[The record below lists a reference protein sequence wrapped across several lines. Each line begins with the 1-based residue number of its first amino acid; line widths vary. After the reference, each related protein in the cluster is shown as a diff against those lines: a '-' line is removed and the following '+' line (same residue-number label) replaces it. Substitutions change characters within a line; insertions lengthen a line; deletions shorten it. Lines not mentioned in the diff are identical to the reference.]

1 MAKSNGK
8 IEVVVGDGTAT
19 SSTAY
24 VFSNSLPGYNPPYSG
39 VGNNPYCLYCAPPKC
54 QLPAP
59 IPAPVYDDPQYIQNI
74 ILNRPLDY
82 VMQIYPNVRVLVMD
96 GVAVDRAN
104 TLNPQR
110 INVATRNNYVTG
122 FLGVY

>member
-1 MAKSNGK
+1 MAKTNGNTT
-8 IEVVVGDGTAT
+8 VVVSDGTT
-19 SSTAY
+19 SNNTYTFST
-24 VFSNSLPGYNPPYSG
+24 SLPGYCPPYTMP
-39 VGNNPYCLYCAPPKC
+39 GNNPCGLYCGRPQC
-54 QLPAP
+54 QIPAP
-59 IPAPVYDDPQYIQNI
+59 LPAPVYDDPAYIQNI

-82 VMQIYPNVRVLVMD
+82 VTQIYPNVRVLVMD

-110 INVATRNNYVTG
+110 INIATRNNYVTG